1 MLPPMAHGVGT
12 KPARLPLGGGETR
25 LKRRLLSGAVED
37 NVRAIENRPPG
48 RLHRRPPLRWSIA
61 FAGLVALVAA
71 LLVLAPRLGWV
82 AESESVPGTVVA
94 TVRAGDDLAARP
106 DPDLPPARIP
116 AQVFPVGVRRIVID
130 PGHGGG
136 DLGTRTPNGLAEKEI
151 TLDLA
156 HRLGERLTAAGFEVT
171 LTRERDERVVLRERA
186 RFANERAADLFVS
199 IHVNWLE
206 DGRANRGIETYYLG
220 PSDDPWSIR
229 LASTENLESGYSLAD
244 VRELLAGVYSEFR
257 QDQSRALAASIH
269 RRLLQS
275 VREVSPEVTDRG
287 VRSAPFL
294 VLVDT
299 EMPAVLAEVSCLSNA
314 EEARLLAQSDYRDRL
329 ARALAEGIQA
339 YSHSVRKGG

>member
-1 MLPPMAHGVGT
+1 MAHGVGT
-12 KPARLPLGGGETR
+12 KPARLHFGGGDAR

-48 RLHRRPPLRWSIA
+48 RLYRRRPVRWSVGL
-61 FAGLVALVAA
+61 AGLVALLAA
-71 LLVLAPRLGWV
+71 LLALAPRLGWV
-82 AESESVPGTVVA
+82 DSGEVAPGTVVA
-94 TVRAGDDLAARP
+94 TVRADDLTAAP
-106 DPDLPPARIP
+106 DPDLAPARIP
-116 AQVFPVGVRRIVID
+116 AQVFPVGVQRIVID

-156 HRLGERLTAAGFEVT
+156 HRLEERLTAAGFEVS
-171 LTRERDERVVLRERA
+171 LTRDRDERVVLRDRA
-186 RFANERAADLFVS
+186 RLANELGADLFVS

-220 PSDDPWSIR
+220 PTDDPWAVR
-229 LASTENLESGYSLAD
+229 MASTENLESGYSLAD

-257 QDQSRALAASIH
+257 QDQSRALAAAIH
-269 RRLLQS
+269 RRLVQS
-275 VREVSPEVTDRG
+275 VREISPEVADRG

>member
-1 MLPPMAHGVGT
+1 MAHGVGT
-12 KPARLPLGGGETR
+12 KPARFQFGSGDAR
-25 LKRRLLSGAVED
+25 LKRRLLTGAVED

-48 RLHRRPPLRWSIA
+48 RLYRRPPVRWSIA
-61 FAGLVALVAA
+61 VAGLVAFLAA
-71 LLVLAPRLGWV
+71 LLALAPRLGWV
-82 AESESVPGTVVA
+82 DEGEVAPGTVVA
-94 TVRAGDDLAARP
+94 TVRADDLAALP
-106 DPDLPPARIP
+106 DPDLAPARIP
-116 AQVFPVGVRRIVID
+116 AQVFPVGVQRIVID

-156 HRLGERLTAAGFEVT
+156 HRLGERLTAAGFEVS
-171 LTRERDERVVLRERA
+171 LTRERDERVVLRDRA
-186 RFANERAADLFVS
+186 RLANELGADLFVS

-220 PSDDPWSIR
+220 PTDDPWAVR
-229 LASTENLESGYSLAD
+229 MASTENLESGYSLAD

-257 QDQSRALAASIH
+257 QDQSRALAAAIH
-269 RRLLQS
+269 RRLVHS
-275 VREVSPEVTDRG
+275 VREVSPEVADRG

>member
-1 MLPPMAHGVGT
+1 MAHGVGT
-12 KPARLPLGGGETR
+12 KPARLSLSGGDAR

-48 RLHRRPPLRWSIA
+48 RLYRRPPVRWSVA
-61 FAGLVALVAA
+61 VAGLVALLAA
-71 LLVLAPRLGWV
+71 LLALAPRLGWV
-82 AESESVPGTVVA
+82 DSGEVAPGTVVA
-94 TVRAGDDLAARP
+94 TVRAGDPGALP

-116 AQVFPVGVRRIVID
+116 AQVFPVGVQRIVID

-156 HRLGERLTAAGFEVT
+156 HRLEGLLTAGGFEVS
-171 LTRERDERVVLRERA
+171 LTRDRDERVVLRDRA
-186 RFANERAADLFVS
+186 RFANERGADLFVS

-220 PSDDPWSIR
+220 PTDDPWSVR
-229 LASTENLESGYSLAD
+229 MASSENLESGYSLAD
-244 VRELLAGVYSEFR
+244 VRELLTGVYSEFR
-257 QDQSRALAASIH
+257 QDQSRALAAAIH
-269 RRLLQS
+269 RRLLRS
-275 VREVSPEVTDRG
+275 VRELSPEVPDRG

-299 EMPAVLAEVSCLSNA
+299 EMPAVLAEVSCLSNV
-314 EEARLLAQSDYRDRL
+314 EEARLLARDDYRDRL